1 MNIRLLNKKDTKKL
15 EAYLALYKSECM
27 FICSNLSVA
36 GIEYKGA
43 DFQGEYFGYFS
54 DNPLELTEQL
64 DGVIVHY
71 WNGNVMMHAFD
82 QTILKQLVI
91 HLKKNIT
98 RPIAG
103 ILGSNIQAEYVIR
116 NLGLSN
122 ASFSINRKEWLYKI
136 NMATLNEMNFSKQL
150 DIVSAKEVSKN
161 LLIRWMQAYDVEALG
176 AAKDSNLEKRA
187 IEKVNRLLKNDC
199 YILLSKGKPVSLC
212 AFNAR
217 LEDMVQVGPVWTP
230 PEQRNKGF
238 AKLLMTYALFQEKIK
253 GTKEAIL
260 FTDNPAAI
268 KVYLSIGFK
277 KIGDYRLALFSKNPI
292 NLKETEFTASP
303 IASDIEFLTQK
314 INEETNDFGVA
325 SPFAFFIRNEDNW
338 IIAGCNGSVI
348 FGSIYTD
355 QLWVDQNHRKCGLGK
370 KLMRSVHEYGKK
382 LGCTMATV
390 NTMSFQGAQEFY
402 EKLGYI
408 IDFKRIGYNKNSSC
422 LFMRQEL

>member
-15 EAYLALYKSECM
+15 EAYLGLYKSECM

-43 DFQGEYFGYFS
+43 DIQGEYFGYFRY
-54 DNPLELTEQL
+54 NPLELTEQL

-71 WNGNVMMHAFD
+71 WNGNVMMHASD

-91 HLKKNIT
+91 HLKNNIT

-103 ILGSNIQAEYVIR
+103 ILGSNIQAEYVIQ

-122 ASFSINRKEWLYKI
+122 ANFSINRKEWLYKI
-136 NMATLNEMNFSKQL
+136 NIANLNEVNFPKKL
-150 DIVSAKEVSKN
+150 DVVSAKEVSKD

-176 AAKDSNLEKRA
+176 ASKDSNLEKRA

-199 YILLSKGKPVSLC
+199 CILLSKGKPVSLC

-238 AKLLMTYALFQEKIK
+238 AKLLLTFALFQEKIK

-260 FTDNPAAI
+260 FTYNPAAI

-292 NLKETEFTASP
+292 NLKDTEFTASP

-325 SPFAFFIRNEDNW
+325 SPFAFFIRNEDNC

-355 QLWVDQNHRKCGLGK
+355 QLWV
-370 KLMRSVHEYGKK
+370 
-382 LGCTMATV
+382 
-390 NTMSFQGAQEFY
+390 
-402 EKLGYI
+402 
-408 IDFKRIGYNKNSSC
+408 
-422 LFMRQEL
+422 